1 MCRSMV
7 YLVGEECWNI
17 KPVLLEMIVVGYDSF
32 QLSGLLF
39 YGFSFTF
46 LFGRTFYSP
55 SRFCFLLA
63 INTIFF
69 YPIKEIVAYL
79 MCFVID
85 NLSTCHF
92 VTELNFLFY
101 NFTNLSFW
109 SQNIKLGWSKILTT
123 WHLSMAWPPLFF
135 HRSAF
140 SLSLS
145 ATWSWEV

>member
-1 MCRSMV
+1 MLKLQAHLPSTENLYFHFNTPHMCRSML
-7 YLVGEECWNI
+7 YMVGEECWNI

-55 SRFCFLLA
+55 SRFCYLLA

-92 VTELNFLFY
+92 VTELNFLFII
-101 NFTNLSFW
+101 
-109 SQNIKLGWSKILTT
+109 SQIYHFDLKI
-123 WHLSMAWPPLFF
+123 
-135 HRSAF
+135 
-140 SLSLS
+140 
-145 ATWSWEV
+145 